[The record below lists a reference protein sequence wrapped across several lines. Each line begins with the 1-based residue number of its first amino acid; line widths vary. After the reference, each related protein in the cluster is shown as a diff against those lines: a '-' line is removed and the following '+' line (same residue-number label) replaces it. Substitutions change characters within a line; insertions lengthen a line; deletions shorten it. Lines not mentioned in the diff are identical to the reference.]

1 MEGAVA
7 LLALIDPLGS
17 RAALLWR
24 VCDVIRRSCVEDAEV
39 LIRALER
46 NL

>member
-1 MEGAVA
+1 MHG
-7 LLALIDPLGS
+7 
-17 RAALLWR
+17 RAALLFR
-24 VCDVIRRSCVEDAEV
+24 ASDVIRRSCVEDADA